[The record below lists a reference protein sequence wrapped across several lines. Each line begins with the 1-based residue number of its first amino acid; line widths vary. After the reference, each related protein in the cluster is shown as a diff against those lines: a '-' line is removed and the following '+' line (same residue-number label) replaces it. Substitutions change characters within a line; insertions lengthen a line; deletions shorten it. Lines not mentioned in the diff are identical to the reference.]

1 MLSLDDSKWDKR
13 RRTSKKT
20 PVNMIKKNK
29 IYIQK
34 MEEQRW
40 QEKRGKNNIHVGTFG
55 SKTARFSSYGSNNN
69 NINTRNNNENDT
81 YLSNMNDFL
90 NLNNDNMGK
99 KTNNN
104 DIIKKK
110 YY

>member
-1 MLSLDDSKWDKR
+1 
-13 RRTSKKT
+13 
-20 PVNMIKKNK
+20 
-29 IYIQK
+29 

-40 QEKRGKNNIHVGTFG
+40 QEKRGKNNIHMGTFG
-55 SKTARFSSYGSNNN
+55 SKTARFSSYGSNNNN

-99 KTNNN
+99 KPTTM
-104 DIIKKK
+104 IL
-110 YY
+110 